1 MRGSV
6 APPPAHIL
14 PSPIPPHPA
23 EHLLS
28 PARQQRFRQV
38 LARRTVRLSVVIEEC
53 YDPHNATAIVRTCD
67 ALGIHR
73 VHVVTGRNTFQVNR
87 RISQGAHH
95 NVDLRI
101 HGSIDEAYAQLR
113 QDHFRIYASDLSS
126 QAKCGPGALAPLLEE
141 QPLAL
146 VFGNEGH
153 GLSDAA
159 VDLADGCFLIPMSGF
174 PQSLNLSVSVAI
186 CCYALRQPWLE
197 GDLAGDMSIEEQ
209 SHWYDQ
215 WLRRSK
221 SAERYCQEH
230 GFPPIDLRAH
240 EAHDRSGNP
249 IERFNAPCKAAGI
262 DTPPADAQDV
272 P

>member
-1 MRGSV
+1 MRGSL
-6 APPPAHIL
+6 APSHSTIL
-14 PSPIPPHPA
+14 PSPIPAHPA

-28 PARQQRFRQV
+28 PQRQQRFRQV

-73 VHVVTGRNTFQVNR
+73 VHVVTGRNAFQVNR

-101 HGSIDEAYAQLR
+101 HHTIDAAYDQLR
-113 QDHFRIYASDLSS
+113 HDDFRIYASNL
-126 QAKCGPGALAPLLEE
+126 QNTAQCGPGALAPMLHN

-159 VDLADGCFLIPMSGF
+159 IDQADDCFLIPMSGF

-197 GDLAGDMSIEEQ
+197 GDLAGDMPAEEQ
-209 SHWYDQ
+209 GMWYDQ
-215 WLRRSK
+215 WLRRSA
-221 SAERYCQEH
+221 SVQRYCEEH
-230 GFPPIDLRAH
+230 GYPPADTRA
-240 EAHDRSGNP
+240 EESCDRSGNP
-249 IERFNAPCKAAGI
+249 IERFHAGYTSSQASGN
-262 DTPPADAQDV
+262 DGQDG